1 MTRRATKSLPLEV
14 GEFEGGSEYD
24 SLTSTRQNHG
34 KGLRGGFKTITVHI
48 KLPAA
53 EPAFP
58 RVGEIFFLLACMLRC
73 FVVVL
78 WPEVVFDDDDDG
90 RSASSTGCWAERYCC
105 WGRNVDFGIFCGLKV
120 VTI

>member
-58 RVGEIFFLLACMLRC
+58 RVGEIFFFCLLACSAVSWSC
-73 FVVVL
+73 Y
-78 WPEVVFDDDDDG
+78 G
-90 RSASSTGCWAERYCC
+90 QRSSSTTTTTDDRRPPRDA
-105 WGRNVDFGIFCGLKV
+105 GRNVTV
-120 VTI
+120 VGAEMWILGFFVG